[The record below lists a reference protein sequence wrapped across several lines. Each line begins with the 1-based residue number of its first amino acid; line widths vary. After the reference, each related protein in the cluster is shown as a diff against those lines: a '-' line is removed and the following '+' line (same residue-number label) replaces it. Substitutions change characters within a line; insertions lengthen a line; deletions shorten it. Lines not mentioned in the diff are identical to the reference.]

1 MKKNFV
7 KFLSVLLS
15 VLIISSFLNGC
26 VSSTQKTESKESSE
40 TSIAGTDA
48 IITSDNVT
56 IDDEKIAKS
65 FSTLNDPELM
75 QYIEDSVYSQLS
87 LDLGSEDY
95 SIKAVNTAYLSQEYV
110 DEMIANSRENTYFG
124 YTASELNQ
132 QFGDKKYVFTLGD
145 DGKTTVKE
153 FEPYDDTMDKIIT
166 NVAIGT
172 GVILVCVV
180 VAVVTY
186 GASVPAT
193 VSAIF
198 ASAAKTGTAMALS
211 SGVISGATAG
221 IVTGMETGDFEQS
234 MKAAALSGSESFKWG
249 AITGVVTGG
258 LSKAISVTKSI
269 PTPQQ
274 SEEMVANLYKG
285 TSQVSYLNG
294 KEVPQF
300 TAGATRPDVIRMT
313 KKGLEA
319 IEVKNY
325 NLLSKNNVSSLCSE
339 LKRQVSNR
347 VVNLPKGS
355 TQRIV
360 LDATGRQY
368 TKNFTR
374 AIVYK
379 IQNFIDPVYKDIPI
393 DVIGA
398 I

>member
-1 MKKNFV
+1 MKKKIIKILSV
-7 KFLSVLLS
+7 ILSVLL
-15 VLIISSFLNGC
+15 LSSILNSC
-26 VSSTQKTESKESSE
+26 VSSSQKTESTENKE
-40 TSIAGTDA
+40 TSVTEITEAPTD
-48 IITSDNVT
+48 DNTT
-56 IDDEKIAKS
+56 INDEKIAES
-65 FSTLNDPELM
+65 FSALNDPELM

-87 LDLGSEDY
+87 LDLGNEDY
-95 SIKAVNTAYLSQEYV
+95 SIKAITTAYLSQEYI
-110 DEMIANSRENTYFG
+110 DEMIANSRENVYFG

-145 DGKTTVKE
+145 DGKTSVKE
-153 FEPYDDTMDKIIT
+153 FEPYDDTMDRVVA

-180 VAVVTY
+180 VAIATY
-186 GASVPAT
+186 GTSVPAT
-193 VSAIF
+193 VSAVF

-211 SGVISGATAG
+211 SGAISGATAG
-221 IVTGMETGDFEQS
+221 IVTGMKTGDFEQS

-258 LSKAISVTKSI
+258 LSKAISINKPI

-274 SEEMVANLYKG
+274 SEKAVEKLYKG

-294 KEVPQF
+294 KKVTQITP
-300 TAGATRPDVIRMT
+300 GATRPDVVRMT
-313 KKGLEA
+313 KNGLEA

-325 NLLSKNNVSSLCSE
+325 NLLSEKNVSNLCSE
-339 LKRQVSNR
+339 LKRQISSR
-347 VVNLPKGS
+347 VINLPEGS

-379 IQNFIDPVYKDIPI
+379 IQNYLDSVYHDIPI
-393 DVIGA
+393 DVLGA